1 MEREEI
7 EIPDNV
13 KVTIDGRKI
22 IIEYEEE
29 ESKSEFNNGQF
40 LTHRIGLDRFIVIF
54 KDRKDRKIN
63 ALEYYV
69 MLNYSDEI
77 YYNDIC
83 DHNGWHEST
92 ESEKQELLDALHKYG
107 RDWDA
112 EKLQIVDYIWK
123 PKKGEIYFCPSINN
137 DSLFIEMTWIND
149 MADDKCFKRGL
160 VFKTQEQAIACA
172 KKMLESI
179 KTNK

>member
-1 MEREEI
+1 MERKEI
-7 EIPDNV
+7 EIPDNG

-29 ESKSEFNNGQF
+29 KSKSEFRNGQF

-54 KDRKDRKIN
+54 KDKKDRRIN

-107 RDWDA
+107 KDWDA
-112 EKLQIVDYIWK
+112 EKLQIIDYKWK
-123 PKKGEIYFCPSINN
+123 PQKGEPYFVVSI
-137 DSLFIEMTWIND
+137 IETRLYNKFVWSNREYD
-149 MADDKCFKRGL
+149 ERCFERGL
-160 VFKTQEQAIACA
+160 IFRTKEEAVAAT